1 MAVYLLKVNLALIL
15 LYGFYRLMVSRDTF
29 FVLRRFTLWAIYGVA
44 LVVPVLN
51 IAWWI
56 EETSVTATIAESYAV
71 NVLPALEVYAQGPTL
86 TVFDV
91 FVYVYWLVVAMLSL
105 RMMWQL
111 VGIMALARKTQVRSL
126 AGMRVHCLDGKEGP
140 FSFFRWIFV
149 NPDRHSDDQLHE
161 ILTHE
166 YTHVAQWHSVDTMV
180 AEWFSIFCWFNPF
193 AWLLKH
199 EVRINLEFL
208 ADDKVLADGNARKA
222 YQYHL
227 LGLAYHPNHL
237 DVTNNFNVLPLKKR
251 IKMMNKRRTKQI
263 GKAKYLLF
271 APLAVALLIVSNIES
286 VAHTVGRNVPIARS
300 LTDKA
305 EQLLQT
311 EIAASSQS
319 AGMSNNVTTTAVN
332 EVGLPMKKLTISGV
346 VRDEKGNPV
355 IGAIVKLRGSKKEMV
370 TNKDGRYRLSDV
382 PVGSAIEIRYAGAGT
397 ILFTARGSHRDV
409 TLNVGPATDTQERPY
424 EVVEE
429 MPKYP
434 GGTAA
439 MMKYLADNVKYPKT
453 EASGRVVV
461 QFIVDKDGTVVEP
474 KVVRSIS
481 PELDQAAINAIKG
494 MPKWEAGKMHGK
506 PVRVK
511 YNIPVS
517 FKNNSST
524 GLSIVGA
531 KKNTSFVVF
540 IDGKRAETIDN
551 LNPNDIES
559 ITVLKDEAAIK
570 EYDSDGKPVMLV
582 TLKKK

>member
-44 LVVPVLN
+44 LAVPVLN

-409 TLNVGPATDTQERPY
+409 TLNVGPSVDTQEHPY
-424 EVVEE
+424 AVVEE

-434 GGTAA
+434 GGIAA

-453 EASGRVVV
+453 EASGRVIV
-461 QFIVDKDGTVVEP
+461 QFIVDKDGTIIEP

-531 KKNTSFVVF
+531 KKNTSYVVF

>member
-44 LVVPVLN
+44 LAVPVLN

-300 LTDKA
+300 LTNKA

-481 PELDQAAINAIKG
+481 PELDQAAINAIKD

>member
-1 MAVYLLKVNLALIL
+1 
-15 LYGFYRLMVSRDTF
+15 
-29 FVLRRFTLWAIYGVA
+29 
-44 LVVPVLN
+44 
-51 IAWWI
+51 
-56 EETSVTATIAESYAV
+56 
-71 NVLPALEVYAQGPTL
+71 
-86 TVFDV
+86 
-91 FVYVYWLVVAMLSL
+91 
-105 RMMWQL
+105 
-111 VGIMALARKTQVRSL
+111 
-126 AGMRVHCLDGKEGP
+126 
-140 FSFFRWIFV
+140 
-149 NPDRHSDDQLHE
+149 
-161 ILTHE
+161 
-166 YTHVAQWHSVDTMV
+166 
-180 AEWFSIFCWFNPF
+180 
-193 AWLLKH
+193 
-199 EVRINLEFL
+199 
-208 ADDKVLADGNARKA
+208 
-222 YQYHL
+222 
-227 LGLAYHPNHL
+227 
-237 DVTNNFNVLPLKKR
+237 
-251 IKMMNKRRTKQI
+251 
-263 GKAKYLLF
+263 
-271 APLAVALLIVSNIES
+271 
-286 VAHTVGRNVPIARS
+286 
-300 LTDKA
+300 
-305 EQLLQT
+305 
-311 EIAASSQS
+311 
-319 AGMSNNVTTTAVN
+319 
-332 EVGLPMKKLTISGV
+332 
-346 VRDEKGNPV
+346 
-355 IGAIVKLRGSKKEMV
+355 
-370 TNKDGRYRLSDV
+370 
-382 PVGSAIEIRYAGAGT
+382 
-397 ILFTARGSHRDV
+397 
-409 TLNVGPATDTQERPY
+409 
-424 EVVEE
+424 

>member
-44 LVVPVLN
+44 LAVPVLN

-91 FVYVYWLVVAMLSL
+91 FVYVYWLVVAVLSL

-126 AGMRVHCLDGKEGP
+126 AGMRVHCLEGKEGP

-149 NPDRHSDDQLHE
+149 NPDRHSDDQLNE

-319 AGMSNNVTTTAVN
+319 AAMPNDIMATAIDEFAQPV
-332 EVGLPMKKLTISGV
+332 KKLTISGT
-346 VRDEKGNPV
+346 VRDMKGKPV
-355 IGAIVKLRGSKKEMV
+355 VGAVVVLRGAKKGTV
-370 TNKDGRYRLSDV
+370 TDKAGRYQLQEV
-382 PVGSAIEIRYAGAGT
+382 PVGSAVEVKYVGT
-397 ILFTARGSHRDV
+397 GTVLFTVKGSHCDV

-453 EASGRVVV
+453 EASGRVIV
-461 QFIVDKDGTVVEP
+461 QFIVDKDGTIIEP

-506 PVRVK
+506 PVMVK
-511 YNIPVS
+511 YIIPVN

-570 EYDSDGKPVMLV
+570 EYDSDGKPVILV

>member
-300 LTDKA
+300 LTNKA

-397 ILFTARGSHRDV
+397 ILFTARGSHCDV

-517 FKNNSST
+517 FKKNSST
-524 GLSIVGA
+524 GLSIAEG
-531 KKNTSFVVF
+531 KKNSSYVVF

>member
-409 TLNVGPATDTQERPY
+409 TLNVGPSVDTQEHPY
-424 EVVEE
+424 AVVEE

-453 EASGRVVV
+453 EASGRVIV
-461 QFIVDKDGTVVEP
+461 QFIVDKDGTIIEP

-531 KKNTSFVVF
+531 KKNTSYVVF

>member
-44 LVVPVLN
+44 LAVPVLN

-91 FVYVYWLVVAMLSL
+91 FVYVYWLVVAVLSL

-126 AGMRVHCLDGKEGP
+126 AGMRVHCLEGKEGP

-149 NPDRHSDDQLHE
+149 NPDRHSDDQLNE

-409 TLNVGPATDTQERPY
+409 TLNVGPSVDTQEHPY
-424 EVVEE
+424 DVVEE

>member
-517 FKNNSST
+517 FKKNSST
-524 GLSIVGA
+524 GLSIAEG
-531 KKNTSFVVF
+531 KKNSSFVVF

>member
-517 FKNNSST
+517 FKKNSST
-524 GLSIVGA
+524 GLSIAEG
-531 KKNTSFVVF
+531 KKNSSYVVF

>member
-44 LVVPVLN
+44 LAVPVLN

-140 FSFFRWIFV
+140 FSFFRWVFV
-149 NPDRHSDDQLHE
+149 NPDRHSDDQLNE

-300 LTDKA
+300 LTNKA

>member
-44 LVVPVLN
+44 LAVPVLN

-91 FVYVYWLVVAMLSL
+91 FVYVYWLVVAVLSL

-126 AGMRVHCLDGKEGP
+126 AGMRVHCLEGKEGP

-461 QFIVDKDGTVVEP
+461 QFIVDKDGAVVEP

-517 FKNNSST
+517 FKKNSST
-524 GLSIVGA
+524 GLSIAEG
-531 KKNTSFVVF
+531 KKNSSYVVF

>member
-44 LVVPVLN
+44 LAVPVLN

-517 FKNNSST
+517 FKKNSST
-524 GLSIVGA
+524 GLSIAEG
-531 KKNTSFVVF
+531 KKNSSYVVF